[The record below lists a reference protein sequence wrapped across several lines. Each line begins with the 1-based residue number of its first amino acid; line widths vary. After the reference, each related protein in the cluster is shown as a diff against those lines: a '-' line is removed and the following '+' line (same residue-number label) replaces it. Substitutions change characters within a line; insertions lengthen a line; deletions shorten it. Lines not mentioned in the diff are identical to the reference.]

1 MLICRVESYD
11 IFGNRAA
18 ALVPG
23 HCRTRVPFFFPSF
36 IIMIRPINLGLAV
49 IPPLLPC
56 KPGSCHPQGLPLQ
69 SPGPAW
75 AQAQAWAT
83 DQRTRIQEP
92 LVSSR
97 AWKLLEEGGL
107 GGNLMGLGSW
117 LPLLCASCPG
127 HLEHVHHAFPKPAL
141 SPGLAPLLSS
151 RGHCGIPAI
160 VWGWPALQDD
170 PLQEG
175 RACSFSCTPST
186 SDTGCIW
193 MDVSV
198 STPDVSGV
206 GELKQYTSAPG

>member
-1 MLICRVESYD
+1 
-11 IFGNRAA
+11 
-18 ALVPG
+18 
-23 HCRTRVPFFFPSF
+23 
-36 IIMIRPINLGLAV
+36 
-49 IPPLLPC
+49 
-56 KPGSCHPQGLPLQ
+56 
-69 SPGPAW
+69 
-75 AQAQAWAT
+75 
-83 DQRTRIQEP
+83 
-92 LVSSR
+92 
-97 AWKLLEEGGL
+97 
-107 GGNLMGLGSW
+107 MG

-198 STPDVSGV
+198 STPDV
-206 GELKQYTSAPG
+206 GELKQYTEI